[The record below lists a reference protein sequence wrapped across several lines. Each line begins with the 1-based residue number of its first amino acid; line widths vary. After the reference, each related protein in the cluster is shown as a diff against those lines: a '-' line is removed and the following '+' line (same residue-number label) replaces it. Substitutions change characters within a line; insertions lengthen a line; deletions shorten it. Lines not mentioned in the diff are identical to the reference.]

1 MNDKPRFGHGRRGR
15 PLWDERAF
23 VAELIRRTLR
33 RSWHRECGEFRL
45 GFAVEGGHQGD
56 DGKPMPFNVVCA
68 DDQLRRKGIHA
79 KYEQAPVRAGWRVVP
94 NVYTDDPND
103 MLCVDA
109 TFGLTDPPTW
119 LARSW
124 ARLGTTRYVAVDS
137 AS

>member
-1 MNDKPRFGHGRRGR
+1 MSDRPRFGYGRRGR

-33 RSWHRECGEFRL
+33 RAWFRECGEFRL
-45 GFAVEGGHQGD
+45 GFAVEGGHVGE

-68 DDQLRRKGIHA
+68 DDKRTRDGIIA
-79 KYEQAPVRAGWRVVP
+79 KYERTLVKAGWRIVP
-94 NVYTDDPND
+94 NVYTGDDD

-109 TFGLTDPPTW
+109 TYGLSNPPAW

-124 ARLGTTRYVAVDS
+124 ARLGSAGYVTSDS
-137 AS
+137 KP